1 MLLLYGDVE
10 ISVPGKLSF
19 TRLNVSL
26 SNGPRIKLIFV
37 GTSYTVSMCV
47 SLVISRILVSVRMGR
62 MVFIRWAM
70 ECPLRV
76 FIKPQKYK
84 AEFPGKSFLI

>member
-26 SNGPRIKLIFV
+26 SNGPRIKLVFV
-37 GTSYTVSMCV
+37 GTTYTVSMCV
-47 SLVISRILVSVRMGR
+47 SLVISRILVSVRMGTHG
-62 MVFIRWAM
+62 VCTIGYGVAF
-70 ECPLRV
+70 
-76 FIKPQKYK
+76 
-84 AEFPGKSFLI
+84 

>member
-19 TRLNVSL
+19 TPNVSL
-26 SNGPRIKLIFV
+26 SNGPRIKLVFV

-47 SLVISRILVSVRMGR
+47 SLVISRILVSVRMGTHG
-62 MVFIRWAM
+62 VSTTGYEVPF
-70 ECPLRV
+70 
-76 FIKPQKYK
+76 
-84 AEFPGKSFLI
+84 